1 MRKALLVMLAPLGA
15 IYWRVAP
22 ENAKYPFCVLT
33 SVSEVPTQDELNA
46 TAETEFVFDLDIYA
60 RNAAEAEAKK
70 EAAFSLLNR
79 PGELFELG
87 TWHVG
92 YCRIEAVWDNSELE
106 MQGSERNIVRYT
118 LEFKIRAIRE

>member
-1 MRKALLVMLAPLGA
+1 MRKNLLAMLTPLGA
-15 IYWRVAP
+15 VYWQLAP

-33 SVSEVPTQDELNA
+33 VASEVPTQDELNA
-46 TAETEFVFDLDIYA
+46 TAETEFVWRLDIYA
-60 RNAAEAEAKK
+60 RNAADAEAKK
-70 EAAFSLLNR
+70 ETAFSLLNR

-87 TWHVG
+87 AWHVG